1 LGIGATEDDPSIPQ
15 KLFEYSEDIRSA
27 MVVDIVGNV
36 VSFASRT
43 KVTVD
48 PSFVN
53 DMTSKWTAV
62 LGGMLRGSE
71 KAYGVLM
78 WLHLRYDKLHV
89 YGWLVDQGY
98 LVFTSRSQ
106 LEDELINRISST
118 SPTRARY
125 ARGLPKN
132 D

>member
-1 LGIGATEDDPSIPQ
+1 MI
-15 KLFEYSEDIRSA
+15 
-27 MVVDIVGNV
+27 VDLIGNV

-43 KVTVD
+43 RIPVEPD
-48 PSFVN
+48 FVN

-62 LGGMLRGSE
+62 LGGILRGSE
-71 KAYGVLM
+71 KAYGKLQ
-78 WLHLRYDKLHV
+78 WIHLRYSKLHM

-106 LEDELINRISST
+106 LDDELLGQIASS
-118 SPTRARY
+118 SPARARY
-125 ARGLPKN
+125 AGPM